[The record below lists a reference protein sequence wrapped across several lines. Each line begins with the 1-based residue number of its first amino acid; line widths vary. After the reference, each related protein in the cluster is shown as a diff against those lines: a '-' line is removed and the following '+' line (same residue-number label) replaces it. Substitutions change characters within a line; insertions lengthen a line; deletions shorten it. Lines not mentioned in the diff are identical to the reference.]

1 MDRITEQKINKE
13 MEVLMTTKTQCVLDI
28 YRTMYTSVAEDIF
41 LSSGNGI
48 VFRKDNMLGHKERF
62 WDFFFGFLV
71 LWLFRL
77 RQCHMEVPR
86 LGIESELNAGL
97 CQSHSN
103 GRI

>member
-13 MEVLMTTKTQCVLDI
+13 MEVLITNKTQCLLDI

-62 WDFFFGFLV
+62 WDFFFWFFGFMAFQAAPV
-71 LWLFRL
+71 SYGSSQVRD
-77 RQCHMEVPR
+77 
-86 LGIESELNAGL
+86 
-97 CQSHSN
+97 
-103 GRI
+103 